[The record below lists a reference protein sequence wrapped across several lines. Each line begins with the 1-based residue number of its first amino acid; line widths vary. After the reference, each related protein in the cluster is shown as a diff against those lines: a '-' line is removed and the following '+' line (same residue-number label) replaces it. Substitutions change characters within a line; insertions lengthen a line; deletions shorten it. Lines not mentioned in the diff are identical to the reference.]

1 MEKLQA
7 TFDKLLRETTSRYHR
22 YMYNQIDWNARMV
35 GIMGPRGIGKTTM
48 LLQYMKEHLP
58 RRQALYVVA
67 EDFYFASHT
76 LLDLADAFARTGG
89 RYLFIDEIHKYEGW
103 SRDLKLIYDYHSE
116 LQVVFTGSSVLDISK
131 GVADLSRRVLTYHMQ
146 GLSYREYLSL
156 FHGIQL
162 PTYDLRQILSQSVEL
177 PLDFL
182 PLQHFADYLQRGYY
196 PYSHDDNISRYV
208 QQVVN
213 TTLDTDIPQYAELTI
228 SVTRK
233 LHRLLGIIAQS
244 APFKP
249 NMTQVGGQLE
259 ISRNKVADL
268 CTLIEKAGLI
278 GQLRDATNGIQE
290 LGKLDKIYLDNP
302 TLIYVL
308 GNPNVE
314 IGTVRETF
322 FFNQLRVV
330 ADITASPRS
339 DFLVNRTYT
348 FEVGGKKKRQKQIQ
362 GIDDSYI
369 VKDDIETGYGNIIP
383 LWMFG
388 LLY

>member
-7 TFDKLLRETTSRYHR
+7 TFDKLLRETTSRFHR

-58 RRQALYVVA
+58 RRQSLYVVA

-131 GVADLSRRVLTYHMQ
+131 VVADLSRRVLTYHMQ

-162 PTYDLRQILSQSVEL
+162 PTYNLQQVLSQCVDL
-177 PLDFL
+177 PSGLL
-182 PLQHFADYLQRGYY
+182 PLQHFADYLRCGYY
-196 PYSHDDNISRYV
+196 PYNHDDNISRYV

-249 NMTQVGGQLE
+249 NMTQIGGQLE

-308 GNPNVE
+308 GNANVE
-314 IGTVRETF
+314 ISTVRETF

-339 DFLVNRTYT
+339 DFLVNRSHT
-348 FEVGGKKKRQKQIQ
+348 FEVGGRKKRQKQIQ
-362 GIDDSYI
+362 GIADSYI